1 MKEDRTATASPA
13 ESAAAPRIGP
23 GSARSVLLTLLGEFV
38 HPSHAPTWT
47 STLLYAFA
55 GVGIAEKAARQAIAR
70 AAAAGWIENDRDGR
84 RAAWRMTERATQLIS
99 EGSQRVRSIRTAT
112 AAWKG
117 EWVVLHI
124 TLPESRR
131 ADRLRL
137 YRALS
142 WLGFGS
148 PRPGLWIGPHADRA
162 EAARAAVEQLDLAGN
177 TVAFNAQSLGFGVA
191 ERELVAQAW
200 DLDALSLHYEVL
212 VQHFREL
219 RPRDEEDVFFAH
231 IELVNALQ
239 RLPSIDPGLPAALL
253 PADWQGTRA
262 GERLDE
268 LRAKWR
274 AAAHAHWRKVQGQSG

>member
-1 MKEDRTATASPA
+1 MKEASLTASVPA
-13 ESAAAPRIGP
+13 GAAAAPRIGP
-23 GSARSVLLTLLGEFV
+23 GSARSVLLTLFGEFV
-38 HPSHAPTWT
+38 HPSREPTWT

-55 GVGIAEKAARQAIAR
+55 GVGIAEKAARQALAR
-70 AAAAGWIENDRDGR
+70 AATAGWIESDRNGR
-84 RAAWRMTERATQLIS
+84 RAAWRPTERVTQLIT
-99 EGSQRVRSIRTAT
+99 EGSRRVRSIRDAN

-117 EWVVLHI
+117 EWLVLYI

-148 PRPGLWIGPHADRA
+148 PRPGLWIGPHAQRA
-162 EAARAAVEQLDLAGN
+162 EAARTTVEQLDLAAN
-177 TVAFNAQSLGFGVA
+177 TVAFSAQSLQFGVS

-219 RPRDEEDVFFAH
+219 RPRSEEDVFFAH

-253 PADWQGTRA
+253 PADWQGARA

-274 AAAHAHWRKVQGQSG
+274 ATAHTHWRQVQGENG